1 MAESNFINLNNFDF
15 IGENDSI
22 KVFYLEAPLSVIP
35 EKYRKKLASMM
46 INIDGYHTG
55 IGFVVNN
62 KSFIIDYTATNGIT
76 NALLPDENSLDNGQ
90 LVWKNGSF
98 IEIGNDKE
106 QSWSNK
112 EGYWK
117 KSTYLSTINKEQF
130 LELRRAILTEFLVN
144 NTSYVFFGVKN
155 TLSGKSLLRESIC
168 DNLPLF
174 VIDKLSKSP
183 INANF
188 DFLTF
193 PYISRTNILTNSVV
207 PTKLDL
213 TKDKYEIIEF
223 YKMVYEKIK
232 EEKNK
237 LNNNIMMDIYDFSK
251 NIDFKKNVF
260 SQLFPDMK
268 SIIYYSYDNDTN
280 GKLSYYRFSVDEIQ
294 VSYSELNI
302 PRNVTPITIE
312 NANTFSNDSSKT
324 NSVIKTILVC
334 ILIIIICIIVGIMC
348 FNCTKSRKTS
358 SVLDNNLNITNFKY

>member
-62 KSFIIDYTATNGIT
+62 KSFIIDYTATNGIQ
-76 NALLPDENSLDNGQ
+76 NALLPDENSLDHGQ

-130 LELRRAILTEFLVN
+130 LELRRAIQNEFLRI

-213 TKDKYEIIEF
+213 TKDKEEIIGF

-232 EEKNK
+232 EEKKK
-237 LNNNIMMDIYDFSK
+237 LNILLKIESEVFSK

-260 SQLFPDMK
+260 SQLFTDMK

-280 GKLSYYRFSVDEIQ
+280 GKLSYYKFSVDEIQ

-312 NANTFSNDSSKT
+312 NANTFSNDSSKI

-348 FNCTKSRKTS
+348 FNSTKSS
-358 SVLDNNLNITNFKY
+358 SVLDNNLDLKTLGR